1 MFQFKRFAVRQE
13 RSPMKVGTDGVLL
26 GAWTEVYPS
35 DRRILDIGTATGLIA
50 LMMAQRAPEAQIVGI
65 DILDIAE
72 ARENAAAS
80 SWGPRLT
87 FEQCPAQEFTAA
99 EPFDLILSNPP
110 FFVDALTC
118 PDAGR
123 TTARHTVTLSY
134 EDLCMSVVRL
144 LAPDGRFAVVLPLA
158 ESERWFS
165 VCNGRLRLVRRTD
178 VRTTPRRTPKRVL
191 LEFVHENAV
200 SESTQPRHDELT
212 IGTGEHEQYTEAYR
226 TLTGD
231 FYLKF

>member
-1 MFQFKRFAVRQE
+1 
-13 RSPMKVGTDGVLL
+13 MKVGTDGVLL

-118 PDAGR
+118 PNAGR

-134 EDLCMSVVRL
+134 ED
-144 LAPDGRFAVVLPLA
+144 
-158 ESERWFS
+158 
-165 VCNGRLRLVRRTD
+165 
-178 VRTTPRRTPKRVL
+178 
-191 LEFVHENAV
+191 
-200 SESTQPRHDELT
+200 
-212 IGTGEHEQYTEAYR
+212 
-226 TLTGD
+226 
-231 FYLKF
+231 

>member
-1 MFQFKRFAVRQE
+1 
-13 RSPMKVGTDGVLL
+13 
-26 GAWTEVYPS
+26 
-35 DRRILDIGTATGLIA
+35 
-50 LMMAQRAPEAQIVGI
+50 
-65 DILDIAE
+65 
-72 ARENAAAS
+72 
-80 SWGPRLT
+80 
-87 FEQCPAQEFTAA
+87 
-99 EPFDLILSNPP
+99 
-110 FFVDALTC
+110 
-118 PDAGR
+118 
-123 TTARHTVTLSY
+123 
-134 EDLCMSVVRL
+134 MSVVRL

-191 LEFVHENAV
+191 LDFVHENAI
-200 SESTQPRHDELT
+200 SEPTQPRYDELT